1 MRLSRRNFLA
11 SLLFA
16 SSCAGSGCT
25 GSGRTGSGDQDPDE
39 PSELLVDFHVHLFGV
54 GDEGT
59 GCFLSERQ
67 RTFASTGM
75 SPDYYPLLLRL
86 LGLKENGQIDRDYVS
101 VLVGQLGESSIEKA
115 VLVGQDG
122 RYDEDGI
129 LDRAAT
135 NFYVPNDYL
144 LKVSREHSDLFVPC
158 VSINP
163 KRRDVFEELE
173 RCAEEGARVVKIH
186 PPSQD
191 VDPGLDR
198 FRPFYRRVAEL
209 DILLMVHTGA
219 EHGTPIVGDD
229 FSDPVRLVPALEEG
243 CTVIAAHAGMGT
255 FLDGVDFFPALVD
268 LLPRYPR
275 LYCDSAVLASTIYWR
290 SLPRILEQDLV
301 LERLIHGSD
310 FPFPSNA
317 LAFWNRLNPLDLLRL
332 SSETNLLERD
342 LGLKQ
347 ALGLPV
353 GVFERGGRLLG

>member
-1 MRLSRRNFLA
+1 MRLSRRHFLA

-16 SSCAGSGCT
+16 SSCAGSGCA
-25 GSGRTGSGDQDPDE
+25 GSGDQDQDE
-39 PSELLVDFHVHLFGV
+39 PSGVLVDFHVHLFGV

-67 RTFASTGM
+67 LTFTSTGM

-86 LGLKENGQIDRDYVS
+86 LGLRENGQIDRDYVS
-101 VLVGQLGESSIEKA
+101 VLVAQLRESSIERA

-122 RYDEDGI
+122 RYDKDGI

-144 LKVSREHSDLFVPC
+144 LKIAREHLELFIPC
-158 VSINP
+158 ISINP
-163 KRRDVFEELE
+163 KRRDALEELE
-173 RCAEEGARVVKIH
+173 RCAEGGARVLKIH

-198 FRPFYRRVAEL
+198 FRPFYRRLAEL
-209 DILLMVHTGA
+209 EILLMVHSGA
-219 EHGTPIVGDD
+219 EHGTPIVGDIY
-229 FSDPVRLVPALEEG
+229 SDPVRLVPALEEG

-268 LLPRYPR
+268 LLPRYPK
-275 LYCDSAVLASTIYWR
+275 LYCDSAVLASTLYWR

-317 LAFWNRLNPLDLLRL
+317 VAFWNRLNPMDLLRL

-342 LGLKQ
+342 LRLKL